1 MFLIFSDEIHWT
13 FEKIVRSL
21 VTEERRSCKVG
32 VCQTLSG
39 GSTARFCDKQ
49 VFLSWVQKKVLG
61 WCLSPQML
69 ITSLSSTYFPCFDH
83 FSCISWQRNFV
94 RDIFPN
100 ISPPDHCLKLNPGTN
115 APWFELF
122 DSESKSSGGWR
133 KTEYQFTQAATY
145 TEQSRMLPHYIDIV
159 MYLGR
164 FLEKQQ
170 VDLSGQKGI
179 N

>member
-1 MFLIFSDEIHWT
+1 MKYIELLRRLLDLWSQKSDVVAKWVSARH
-13 FEKIVRSL
+13 
-21 VTEERRSCKVG
+21 C
-32 VCQTLSG
+32 LSG

-61 WCLSPQML
+61 WCLFPQML

-133 KTEYQFTQAATY
+133 GKLNIKSHRLQPTQNIILT
-145 TEQSRMLPHYIDIV
+145 
-159 MYLGR
+159 
-164 FLEKQQ
+164 
-170 VDLSGQKGI
+170 LSCTWGVFWRSSNWICLVKKALI
-179 N
+179 RHL

>member
-1 MFLIFSDEIHWT
+1 MKYIELLRRLLDLWSQKSDVVAKWVSARHCLGAALLD
-13 FEKIVRSL
+13 F
-21 VTEERRSCKVG
+21 VTNK
-32 VCQTLSG
+32 
-39 GSTARFCDKQ
+39 F
-49 VFLSWVQKKVLG
+49 FLSRVQKKVLG

-133 KTEYQFTQAATY
+133 GKLNIKSHRLQPTQNIILT
-145 TEQSRMLPHYIDIV
+145 
-159 MYLGR
+159 
-164 FLEKQQ
+164 
-170 VDLSGQKGI
+170 LSCTWGVFWRSSNWICLVKKALI
-179 N
+179 RHL